1 MEEVNIHKIDSD
13 AYILKNKLM
22 HRFDKLYG
30 TRLMENDADDLSFL
44 DIIYSVDS
52 PDPLELYAEIKSIAH
67 HGVTDQQKNFLY
79 EIFPFF
85 SNEPMEDDFD
95 DIIAHIEKMIE
106 KTGKT
111 KNIAGA
117 SMIAF
122 NDHED
127 SAIASYYRYPFSIL
141 RMQKLGNEKMQAMLV
156 QNQCILI
163 LEIVLSLDLDS

>member
-1 MEEVNIHKIDSD
+1 MEEVNIHRIDSD

-22 HRFDKLYG
+22 HRFDKHYG

-52 PDPLELYAEIKSIAH
+52 PDPLELYAEIES
-67 HGVTDQQKNFLY
+67 
-79 EIFPFF
+79 
-85 SNEPMEDDFD
+85 
-95 DIIAHIEKMIE
+95 
-106 KTGKT
+106 
-111 KNIAGA
+111 IAGA
-117 SMIAF
+117 SMVAF

-163 LEIVLSLDLDS
+163 LEIVLSLDLD